1 MTRVSF
7 SDNPPTID
15 ISMPTKWTELSDTEL
30 RTVFRVLDRYTGKND
45 SLPFQVFRRLAG
57 MSIER
62 EFEGKYLCAFRSGK
76 KTIRSWISPE
86 LLAEHLDCLDFI
98 FEPGSEPVRLIRIG
112 VGRKKSYRGVNAK
125 FHGVSFRDYV
135 MLENLYQGFLATK
148 DPTDILRMT
157 AILYPGFRPEKDRI
171 APYEALSVIQW
182 MVQVKGMFS
191 RTFRNFFRPAG
202 AGAAAPSMADV
213 MNNEIRALTQGD
225 VSKEAEIFEIDCWRC
240 LTELDFKA
248 KEAEEFNRI
257 KNKK

>member
-62 EFEGKYLCAFRSGK
+62 ESEGKYLCAFRSGK

-98 FEPGSEPVRLIRIG
+98 FEPGSEPVRLIRID

-135 MLENLYQGFLATK
+135 MLENLYQASS
-148 DPTDILRMT
+148 
-157 AILYPGFRPEKDRI
+157 RPRI
-171 APYEALSVIQW
+171 
-182 MVQVKGMFS
+182 
-191 RTFRNFFRPAG
+191 R
-202 AGAAAPSMADV
+202 
-213 MNNEIRALTQGD
+213 LTSSG
-225 VSKEAEIFEIDCWRC
+225 
-240 LTELDFKA
+240 
-248 KEAEEFNRI
+248 
-257 KNKK
+257 